1 MRSYMPD
8 VPSDSIPFGLRIV
21 AASRLS
27 FTLIDLNGETGRRN
41 GMASLALAHPSFQA
55 VARPARRLSL
65 TTEANS
71 AVHADAI
78 ERFLGAVSDELHLPP
93 VAIEIERGLPAHHG
107 FGSKTTTLL
116 AIGKVATALYRRP
129 AASERLA
136 QLAGRAGTS
145 GASVNLIDRG
155 GYLVDGGHLNPD
167 DFDADPQK
175 YLLPS
180 RYAGAA
186 RKPPP
191 LISLPFPPWPI
202 LCMITQGLELSGKPE
217 LDWFRETLP
226 IPAAAARATAHHVLM
241 NLSTAIAEADYRSFC
256 QALNVLTYE
265 HHYKQEQIAIQP
277 PAVRDLFDACRRRPE
292 IDAACI
298 SVTGPMC
305 YAFTRDA
312 ARALAWCAEL
322 RAAGVL
328 RDYFFTGAQN
338 APCRFEGVAL

>member
-1 MRSYMPD
+1 
-8 VPSDSIPFGLRIV
+8 VPSDRVPFGLRIV

-41 GMASLALAHPSFQA
+41 GMASLALGHPSFQA
-55 VARPARRLSL
+55 VARPGEQFSL
-65 TTEANS
+65 KTDANS
-71 AVHADAI
+71 AVHVDAI
-78 ERFLGAVSDELHLPP
+78 ERFLHAVSDELDLPP

-116 AIGKVATALYRRP
+116 AIGKVA
-129 AASERLA
+129 AAVFGRSVTTERLA

-167 DFDADPQK
+167 DFDVDPQK

-191 LISLPFPPWPI
+191 LISLAFPPWPI

-217 LDWFRETLP
+217 LDWFRQTLP
-226 IPAAAARATAHHVLM
+226 IPAEAARATAHHVLM
-241 NLSTAIAEADYRSFC
+241 NLSTAVAEADYSSFC
-256 QALNVLTYE
+256 RALNMLTYE

-277 PAVRDLFDACRRRPE
+277 PAVRELFDTCRRKPE
-292 IDAACI
+292 IDAVCI

-322 RAAGVL
+322 KDAGVL
-328 RDYFFTGAQN
+328 RDYFFTNAQN